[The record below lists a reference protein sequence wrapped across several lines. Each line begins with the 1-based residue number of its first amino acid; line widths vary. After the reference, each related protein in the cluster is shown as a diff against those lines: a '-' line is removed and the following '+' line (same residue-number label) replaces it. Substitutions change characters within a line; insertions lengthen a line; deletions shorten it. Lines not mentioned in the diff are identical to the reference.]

1 MTNEVEIDLSD
12 SAKELIKTCSELE
25 TILKSQGYRQVES
38 QPGIGEYMSHLK
50 GTDEP
55 EFSFCT
61 KGKYPIQFDC
71 YQDYEK
77 PFAFYESKSLLK
89 DRDSKLSNH
98 DKWKS
103 MVLNELSN
111 TNKVTQMAENKK
123 YNSDGRTAEDRALD
137 KFAEM
142 MIERISSIQQD
153 WKKPWFTEG
162 SMSWPKNLS
171 GREYN
176 GMNALMLM
184 MHCEKQGYKLPVFCT
199 FDRVTGLNF
208 SKDKQGS
215 KQQVKDGKGEPLPHV
230 GVNKGEKSFP
240 VFITTFTVVNPETKE
255 KIKYD
260 DYKQMSEERRKEY
273 NVYPK
278 LQVYNVFNVAQTN
291 LQEARP
297 ELYKKLEEANG
308 QSRPMQQDGKEFSF
322 PAIDKMIK
330 DNEWICPIKPTYG
343 DDAYYSI
350 SKAEIVIP
358 EKKQFKDGESF
369 YSNLAH
375 EMAHS
380 TGAENQ
386 LDRLKPTSFGS
397 KEYAREELVAE
408 LSAALVSQR
417 YGMTK
422 NLKEDS
428 AAYLKSWLD
437 SLKEEPQFI
446 KTVLTDVKKASHMI
460 NQHID
465 AVQLKIDQGEEVN
478 QGQEQ
483 TEKKQSVQ
491 DLGTY
496 EVPEWAIPYIF
507 NGDAEGLT
515 DKEQEI
521 VDKFLD
527 EHFPDGFIPEL
538 KEGTEKEFNN
548 FPAFGKRN
556 ENALTNRGES
566 PYLATKTVEVQFS
579 QAGYFEARSEESPDY
594 ATQVVVDN
602 TKEQAAA
609 KQPPKQEEQE
619 EEVHYHRGR

>member
-1 MTNEVEIDLSD
+1 
-12 SAKELIKTCSELE
+12 
-25 TILKSQGYRQVES
+25 
-38 QPGIGEYMSHLK
+38 
-50 GTDEP
+50 
-55 EFSFCT
+55 
-61 KGKYPIQFDC
+61 
-71 YQDYEK
+71 
-77 PFAFYESKSLLK
+77 
-89 DRDSKLSNH
+89 
-98 DKWKS
+98 
-103 MVLNELSN
+103 
-111 TNKVTQMAENKK
+111 MADNKK
-123 YNSDGRTAEDRALD
+123 YNSDGRSAEDRALD

-208 SKDKQGS
+208 SKDKQGA
-215 KQQVKDGKGEPLPHV
+215 KQQVKNGQGEPLPHV

-240 VFITTFTVVNPETKE
+240 VFITTFSVVNPETKE

-260 DYKQMSEERRKEY
+260 DYKQLPEEERGKY

-308 QSRPMQQDGKEFSF
+308 QSRPIQQDGKEFSF
-322 PAIDKMIK
+322 PAIDRMIK

-358 EKKQFKDGESF
+358 EKRQFKDGESF

-417 YGMTK
+417 YGMSK

-446 KTVLTDVKKASHMI
+446 KTVLTDVKKATHMI
-460 NQHID
+460 NQRID
-465 AVQLKIDQGEEVN
+465 AVQMKIDNGEETKLEN
-478 QGQEQ
+478 LKEQAPEAPKQEAKEQ
-483 TEKKQSVQ
+483 EATNNEVTFSVP
-491 DLGTY
+491 T
-496 EVPEWAIPYIF
+496 WALPYIV
-507 NGDAEGLT
+507 NGDADSLS
-515 DKEQEI
+515 DKEKEI

-527 EHFPDGFIPEL
+527 EHFPDGFIPDV
-538 KEGTEKEFNN
+538 KFGTEKEFNN
-548 FPAFGKRN
+548 SPAFGERN
-556 ENALTNRGES
+556 PNALPNRGES
-566 PYLATKTVEVQFS
+566 PFLAVETVEVSFDS
-579 QAGYFEARSEESPDY
+579 GGYFESRSEEKPDY
-594 ATQVVVDN
+594 APEVVVDN
-602 TKEQAAA
+602 TKEDRAA
-609 KQPPKQEEQE
+609 KDAPKEAEQQQEKP
-619 EEVHYHRGR
+619 HYHFGR

>member
-1 MTNEVEIDLSD
+1 MTDEVELNLSD

-77 PFAFYESKSLLK
+77 PFAFYESKFLLK

-162 SMSWPKNLS
+162 ATSWPKNLS

>member
-1 MTNEVEIDLSD
+1 MTDEVELNLSD

-162 SMSWPKNLS
+162 ATSWPKNLS